1 MSKKTKNKWL
11 KYFTNI
17 GLKDEVVEEHLK
29 YIGPLLDKGLPV
41 IFDFNHLC
49 KLLGRQEDYLASA
62 INASAHHYRKYKI
75 PKRRGGYRS
84 ICAPYPALLECQQ
97 WINKNI
103 LEVVSLHS
111 AAHGFCKSR
120 SILTNAS
127 EHLGKHS
134 LLKIDLKDF
143 FPSIEKPRII
153 NVFRNLGYNR
163 KVSFYLAALCCLDD
177 CLPQGAASSPAL
189 SNIVSF
195 GLDVRL
201 SALAKSF
208 DYTYSRYADDLTFS
222 GNQIPFKFSEY
233 VEEIVKS
240 FGFEVNPDKTILK
253 QGGGKKI
260 VTGISVTNET
270 PKLPRSYKRKLRQ
283 ELFFIEKFGISSHI
297 EKSKIKDPF
306 YLDVI
311 LGRLSFWNFVEPEN
325 PDANK
330 YIAHIKNLISA
341 KSPD

>member
-201 SALAKSF
+201 SALLIPTKNGSKE
-208 DYTYSRYADDLTFS
+208 SRYF
-222 GNQIPFKFSEY
+222 Q
-233 VEEIVKS
+233 
-240 FGFEVNPDKTILK
+240 FELTIL
-253 QGGGKKI
+253 
-260 VTGISVTNET
+260 
-270 PKLPRSYKRKLRQ
+270 
-283 ELFFIEKFGISSHI
+283 
-297 EKSKIKDPF
+297 
-306 YLDVI
+306 
-311 LGRLSFWNFVEPEN
+311 
-325 PDANK
+325 
-330 YIAHIKNLISA
+330 
-341 KSPD
+341 